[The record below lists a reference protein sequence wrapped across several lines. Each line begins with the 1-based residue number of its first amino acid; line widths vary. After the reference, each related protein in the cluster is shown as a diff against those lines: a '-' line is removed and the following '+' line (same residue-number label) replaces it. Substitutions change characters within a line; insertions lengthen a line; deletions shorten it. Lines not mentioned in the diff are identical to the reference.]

1 MSILLNG
8 YEQLMGYISQVE
20 QMMVKV
26 QGLQNVIEDLLPQ
39 SKLFDF

>member
-1 MSILLNG
+1 M
-8 YEQLMGYISQVE
+8 ECISQVE

-26 QGLQNVIEDLLPQ
+26 ESLQNDEVEEDSPPQQ